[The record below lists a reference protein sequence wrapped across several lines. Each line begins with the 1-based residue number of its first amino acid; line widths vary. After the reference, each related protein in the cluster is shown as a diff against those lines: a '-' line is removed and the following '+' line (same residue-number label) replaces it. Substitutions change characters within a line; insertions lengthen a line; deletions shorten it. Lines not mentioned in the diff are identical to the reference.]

1 MTTPNTIWQDLQAGN
16 ERFINDQMQHPA
28 QNAQR
33 RGELTESQ
41 SPKAII
47 LSCSDSRVPP
57 EILFDQG
64 LGDLFVVRTAGQVV
78 DDASLGSLEYAVGVL
93 KTPLI
98 VVLGHA
104 SCGALAAALNAYQ
117 TGSMPPGHIH
127 DVVTRI
133 LPGIIKAHHDGHSS
147 IEDLLSAHVSTTID
161 YLTTQSN
168 IISSAIN
175 SDSLGIVGAVYDLAK
190 GQASGVHSVGSV
202 TH

>member
-1 MTTPNTIWQDLQAGN
+1 MTTPNAIWQDLQAGN

-33 RGELTESQ
+33 RSELTESQ

-57 EILFDQG
+57 EVVFDQG

-104 SCGALAAALNAYQ
+104 SCGALAAALAAYQ

-133 LPGIIKAHHDGHSS
+133 LPGIIKAHHDGNTS
-147 IEDLLSAHVSTTID
+147 IEELLSAHVQSTID
-161 YLTTQSN
+161 HITNQSS
-168 IISSAIN
+168 IISSAVN
-175 SDSLGIVGAVYDLAK
+175 NNDLGIVGAVYDLAK
-190 GQASGVHSVGSV
+190 GHACGVHSVGSAS
-202 TH
+202 H